1 MILNKCAQAFKL
13 LFDNFNK
20 YVQAINSPTV
30 DSGTER
36 FRINV
41 KSNHTEGQMDLLVSS
56 IAFVFDKLNIKR
68 SV

>member
-1 MILNKCAQAFKL
+1 M
-13 LFDNFNK
+13 
-20 YVQAINSPTV
+20 NSPTV

>member
-1 MILNKCAQAFKL
+1 M
-13 LFDNFNK
+13 
-20 YVQAINSPTV
+20 

-41 KSNHTEGQMDLLVSS
+41 KSNHTEEQMALLVSS
-56 IAFVFDKLNIKR
+56 IAFVFNKLNIKR